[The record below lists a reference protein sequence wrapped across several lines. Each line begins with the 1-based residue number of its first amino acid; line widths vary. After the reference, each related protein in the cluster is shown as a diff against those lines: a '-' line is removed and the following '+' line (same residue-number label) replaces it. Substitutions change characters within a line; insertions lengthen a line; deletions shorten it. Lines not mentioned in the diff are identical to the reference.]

1 MPEKDVK
8 GKHQLCS
15 TPKQYHPHLYAPRHT
30 RAATRMGNNSVSE
43 ISPFLPLLL
52 LVSAT
57 YPLMIK
63 LHLQLDA
70 IWLGL
75 LPVQQRLGENEL

>member
-1 MPEKDVK
+1 MLEDAK
-8 GKHQLCS
+8 GNHQLCS
-15 TPKQYHPHLYAPRHT
+15 SPKQYRPHLYAPHCT
-30 RAATRMGNNSVSE
+30 QAATHMGYNSVSE

-63 LHLQLDA
+63 LQLQLDA
-70 IWLGL
+70 TWLGL

>member
-1 MPEKDVK
+1 
-8 GKHQLCS
+8 
-15 TPKQYHPHLYAPRHT
+15 
-30 RAATRMGNNSVSE
+30 MGNNSVSE

-63 LHLQLDA
+63 LQLQLDA